1 MAVSSIK
8 DFWIHPNALTIT
20 LNYFGDPQLIQT
32 SMLAGAVIMAYRK
45 DVIFYDAA
53 HNFREWKL
61 QAFPTQL
68 NDTCAYYV
76 HAELSRDGD
85 TAMIIYSPVKRDIQ
99 GRTLLRVEKDENGRD
114 VEVWD
119 NNLSTESYFIY
130 LGTISASVDNDGA
143 TVERAW
149 TDGFYTGTLDT
160 DQQRMEEASGDWK
173 TMFSLNSVTGL
184 IDVLKTISSA
194 TINALTVTKE
204 FIFGGKSLTGVA
216 GTGDT
221 LDKSKVN
228 DATLP
233 TTGYVQKEIEALDDH
248 FLIKDDP
255 DADQSVAGNV
265 TFKRNV
271 DISGNQ
277 HIAGT
282 QEVVGLQTLHE
293 GFMTKNFNDVGGQ
306 ISGAQLTKDGVFTAA
321 GLISMSFNVFELVYN
336 KIRATGSKLAL
347 NATATIAGCRIV
359 MEGGGELT
367 PDEFYADDNNGVSN
381 INYALITFKE
391 DETNGGLIP
400 FKNGDILYGYVN
412 QIGESG
418 QHARGGQCAMH
429 IISSN
434 EEIGNANAGGG
445 YGKMTVRVQLYS
457 DAITDEQGSADSA
470 VGNMAPT
477 EGMTLAHRGNTHN
490 ANRQASF
497 FIDSQTG
504 NIVMLDG
511 VNSPAIGLEN
521 YAVVIGK
528 CPSALYAIVKKVFAA
543 LKQTDP
549 VVYARYAI
557 FENFIQLDHQMNPI
571 QRENNRGEWSAPV
584 TDSNGNQ
591 INPYTNDAQYY
602 DSVTYGGSLYKCLKT
617 GTTKAP
623 SEGSD
628 WLLLVAKGE
637 DGLTPKPNLLHYS
650 NFDKYDD
657 DITHDGYHPIV
668 GWCKYNEQGYIYDG
682 NVVKDEYE
690 GYNSFYM
697 SISSAGYKAENN
709 HSITFKKGITYTL
722 SCVVK
727 SENITTPN
735 NLAHGIIFAI
745 PRDNV
750 EEITWDVDDFGTNQP
765 RNVFEIRF
773 SPRHSWKEQY
783 ITFTVK
789 DDCEAKLRI
798 YSWATRGQIYISKL
812 KLEESSI
819 VTPYVRHIEDSNGSD
834 GKDGTDGKDGE
845 PYNFPN
851 LFKDPNFENVNED
864 DKILTDWGESSFS
877 KLGFITENAYEGYN
891 AVKITSMNYKMKQ
904 DCVLSPKAYTV
915 SLMVKQEYNHV
926 AFFGVKSSVAVDIE
940 PMSTTQN
947 EFDSVATPDYDKRY
961 KIYTQKTDNYEYVT
975 FKVTPSEEANVTF
988 VFGNADTSLSYSCYF
1003 CRPQLEEGDKA
1014 TKFSLPMS
1022 SLAGPAG
1029 KDGPALYA
1037 AGEWDKNTEYVRD
1050 SLKVPYVYYRPS
1062 GASKGTYYVLKA
1074 ESAKGVSQAPT
1085 TSNGNDYWEPIT
1097 NLKYLFT
1104 EFLMSNQA
1112 RFGSENG
1119 GVFYDNWLFSSKNT
1133 DDIEWNGQSID
1144 NNGNLSDG
1152 TTPKLALDFKNGKI
1166 HAEDAIIRGS
1176 MAIPPKALPVADEE
1190 DKIYLDFNTGFNF
1203 SGDPQDKNI
1212 YIELPLDKK
1221 YNGVQA
1227 SIINYGEGNGCYS
1240 ITQYG
1245 LTGFLYDGGLASK
1258 RVRITHVRLY
1268 GISELRLKA
1277 ISIGN
1282 NLRWFIQNSQNF
1294 GYDGSYAP
1302 TYGVFT
1308 NALAT
1313 IPISIISIYK
1323 IINEKIRENESLIPF
1338 GAEATL
1344 AYIEASGH
1352 YRLELEQGRSD
1363 SEQMDVIVRTNAD
1376 LKPNVSWTK
1385 KIVTVEFKGADGLTA
1400 RNEKEWSIEIRE
1412 MS

>member
-1 MAVSSIK
+1 
-8 DFWIHPNALTIT
+8 
-20 LNYFGDPQLIQT
+20 
-32 SMLAGAVIMAYRK
+32 MAYRK
-45 DVIFYDAA
+45 DVISYDAA

-76 HAELSRDGD
+76 HAELSRSGD

-99 GRTLLRVEKDENGRD
+99 GRTLLRVEKDEDGRD

-173 TMFSLNSVTGL
+173 TMFSLNSVTGF

-228 DATLP
+228 NATLP

-265 TFKRNV
+265 TFGRDV
-271 DISGNQ
+271 DVSRNQ

-293 GFMTKNFNDVGGQ
+293 GFMTENFNDVGGQ

-359 MEGGGELT
+359 MKGGGELT

-381 INYALITFKE
+381 IDYALITFKE

-400 FKNGDILYGYVN
+400 FENGDILYGYVN
-412 QIGESG
+412 KIGESG

-457 DAITDEQGSADSA
+457 DAITDEQGAADSA

-521 YAVVIGK
+521 YAVVLGK
-528 CPSALYAIVKKVFAA
+528 CPSALYTIVKDVFTA

-584 TDSNGNQ
+584 TDINGNQ
-591 INPYTNDAQYY
+591 INPYTNDVSYY
-602 DSVTYGGSLYKCLKT
+602 DVVTYQGSLYKCLKT
-617 GTTKAP
+617 GTTQAP
-623 SEGSD
+623 SEDSD

-637 DGLTPKPNLLHYS
+637 DGLTPKPNLLRYS

-657 DITHDGYHPIV
+657 DIIDDGYHPIV
-668 GWCKYNEQGYIYDG
+668 GWTGKNDNSYIYDG
-682 NVVKDEYE
+682 NVIPDDYD
-690 GYNSFYM
+690 GSNSFYM
-697 SISSAGYKAENN
+697 NLATYGRKAQTVQT
-709 HSITFKKGITYTL
+709 IQFKAGITYTL
-722 SCVVK
+722 SCAVK
-727 SENITTPN
+727 SKDIITDN
-735 NLAHGIIFAI
+735 NLAHGFILVI

-750 EEITWDVDDFGTNQP
+750 IVIKEDVDDYGTNGY
-765 RNVFEIRF
+765 RSTFEIRF
-773 SPRHSWKEQY
+773 CPRDAWKEQY
-783 ITFTVK
+783 ITFTVYN
-789 DDCEAKLRI
+789 DCEAKLRI
-798 YSWATRGQIYISKL
+798 YSWATKGQIYISKL

-819 VTPYVRHIEDSNGSD
+819 VTPYVRHIEDSNGKN
-834 GKDGTDGKDGE
+834 GKNGEDGKDGE
-845 PYNFPN
+845 PYTFPN
-851 LFKDPNFENVNED
+851 LFEDPTFENVNEE

-877 KLGFITENAYEGYN
+877 KLGFIVENAYEGYN
-891 AVKITSMNYKMKQ
+891 AIGIMFSSYMMKQ

-915 SLMVKQEYNHV
+915 SLMVKQETNHV

-947 EFDSVATPDYDKRY
+947 QLDSVATADYDKRY

-988 VFGNADTSLSYSCYF
+988 VFGNASGSYSCYF

-1029 KDGPALYA
+1029 KAGPALYA

-1050 SLKVPYVYYRPS
+1050 SLKVPYVYYQPS

-1074 ESAKGVSQAPT
+1074 ESAKGASQAPT

-1119 GVFYDNWLFSSKNT
+1119 GVFYDNMLFSAKY
-1133 DDIEWNGQSID
+1133 E
-1144 NNGNLSDG
+1144 DG
-1152 TTPKLALDFKNGKI
+1152 TYYSGTIDESKMPKLLLDFRDGFMYAQEVQIKGHIEAKTGTFAGELKAATGNIENVNAKNLTVESGEFTGTIKAEAGEIGGFEIKSDSIGAIATSNLGK
-1166 HAEDAIIRGS
+1166 E
-1176 MAIPPKALPVADEE
+1176 
-1190 DKIYLDFNTGFNF
+1190 
-1203 SGDPQDKNI
+1203 
-1212 YIELPLDKK
+1212 
-1221 YNGVQA
+1221 QA
-1227 SIINYGEGNGCYS
+1227 SFSQKVIRFFKGVFGGTKQVSVGTNTIQEATDVPSLIRVDNTERNDTGINYGISVDVDNGGHNFALHAKHGS
-1240 ITQYG
+1240 ITSQG
-1245 LTGFLYDGGLASK
+1245 WVGSSGVS
-1258 RVRITHVRLY
+1258 RITTPNESIYLENQMGAGNPFLWILKSERLNGTAFY
-1268 GISELRLKA
+1268 LPHSSNLFKA
-1277 ISIGN
+1277 MGVGVVPEVCSVKMT
-1282 NLRWFIQNSQNF
+1282 FICS
-1294 GYDGSYAP
+1294 DGSNAIRIVGKQANDDTLP
-1302 TYGVFT
+1302 KIIDKSGNQISFIELTAGNSATLLLDFIKTT
-1308 NALAT
+1308 NASSVT
-1313 IPISIISIYK
+1313 Y
-1323 IINEKIRENESLIPF
+1323 
-1338 GAEATL
+1338 
-1344 AYIEASGH
+1344 
-1352 YRLELEQGRSD
+1352 
-1363 SEQMDVIVRTNAD
+1363 NARAFI
-1376 LKPNVSWTK
+1376 L
-1385 KIVTVEFKGADGLTA
+1385 
-1400 RNEKEWSIEIRE
+1400 
-1412 MS
+1412 